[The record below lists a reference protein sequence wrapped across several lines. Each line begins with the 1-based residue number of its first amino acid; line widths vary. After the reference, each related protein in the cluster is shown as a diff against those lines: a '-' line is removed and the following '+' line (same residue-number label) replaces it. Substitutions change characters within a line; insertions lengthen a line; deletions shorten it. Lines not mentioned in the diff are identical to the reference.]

1 MTNDESY
8 MKEALNEARKGWGL
22 TSPNPMVGAVVVR
35 DGAIVGRGYHHGAG
49 LPHAEPNALVDAG
62 EKSAGATL
70 YVTLE
75 PCCTFGRTPPCTEAI
90 KKAGIRRVVVGCTDC
105 NPKHAGRGLAIL
117 REAGIDVVSGICEKE
132 CLELNA
138 AFFWW
143 ISTGRPYVRLKMAM
157 TLDGKIATAGGDSKW
172 ITGTSA
178 RRYVQKLR
186 RGSDAIMVGGETVR
200 KDDPELIVREPKGWK
215 RQPARIVWTSKPSLP
230 EDCKLLNGNGGPV
243 ELAKPMARGEWLSF
257 LKKLGDRGMM
267 SLLMEGGGEL
277 AGCALKAGIV
287 NEIDFFIAPKILGGR
302 GSRPVVGWE
311 NPSSLSESLP
321 VADLRT
327 RKFGDD
333 LLITGRLDCCK
344 E

>member
-8 MKEALNEARKGWGL
+8 MKEALKEARKGWGL

-35 DGAIVGRGYHHGAG
+35 DSTVVGRGYHHGAG
-49 LPHAEPNALVDAG
+49 LPHAEPNALADAG
-62 EKSAGATL
+62 EKTVGATL

-117 REAGIDVVSGICEKE
+117 KDAGIDVVSGICETE
-132 CLELNA
+132 CLELNT

-172 ITGTSA
+172 ITGPSA

-230 EDCKLLNGNGGPV
+230 DGCKLLNGNGGPV
-243 ELAKPMARGEWLSF
+243 ELAKPMARHEWLSF
-257 LKKLGDRGMM
+257 LKKLGGRGMM

-311 NPSSLSESLP
+311 NPSSLAESLA

-327 RKFGDD
+327 RRFGDD
-333 LLITGRLDCCK
+333 LLVTGRLDCEK
-344 E
+344 